1 MATRILILEDNADR
15 RDAMRDCLGERLP
28 LYTLHMTDD
37 PGEFVAYLGEYAGD
51 ILAVSLD
58 HDLHER
64 PDQSTTL
71 TGMQVVDHL
80 VTTPPA
86 FPVLMHTSNRHDG
99 ETMRRRLVGH
109 GWRVRW
115 VVPFDGTTWVA
126 TDWYH
131 ALKRA
136 IRVKAPRKPVS
147 DCPAEEKRNDP

>member
-1 MATRILILEDNADR
+1 MANRILILEDNADR
-15 RDAMRDCLGERLP
+15 REAMSDCLGKRLP
-28 LYTLHMTDD
+28 QHTLHMTDD
-37 PGEFVAYLGEYAGD
+37 PDEFIQYVREFAGD

-71 TGMQVVDHL
+71 TGMRVVDHL
-80 VTTPPA
+80 VTIPPA

-99 ETMRRRLVGH
+99 ETMRSRLVDA

-115 VVPFDGTTWVA
+115 VIPFDGTTWIPS
-126 TDWYH
+126 DWYR

-136 IRVKAPRKPVS
+136 IRASAPRRPK
-147 DCPAEEKRNDP
+147 E

>member
-1 MATRILILEDNADR
+1 MNRILILEDNADR
-15 RDAMRDCLGERLP
+15 RHAMTDCLRERLP
-28 LYTLHMTDD
+28 LHTFHITDD
-37 PGEFVAYLGEYAGD
+37 PETFIGYLGEFAGD

-80 VTTPPA
+80 VTIPPA

-99 ETMRRRLVGH
+99 ETMRSRLVES

-115 VVPFDGTTWVA
+115 VIPFDGTTWVA
-126 TDWYH
+126 TDWYR

-136 IRVKAPRKPVS
+136 TRATDARRS
-147 DCPAEEKRNDP
+147 PA